1 MKRWL
6 ALAVCALMV
15 AAPVSAAEISGL
27 YVEARTCD
35 VWTGPC
41 FANADMNLGG
51 KHAVMAWKV
60 QKGTLDNARLD
71 GLGVVAVIAASDT
84 LGIEQTGPAKAILI
98 VDSKANS
105 AQREALISMAKKQGG
120 HFLKKIIA
128 IETAPI
134 DLVSCECKGGTC
146 AEVKA
151 GKATIKTRCIDHKHD
166 K

>member
-1 MKRWL
+1 
-6 ALAVCALMV
+6 
-15 AAPVSAAEISGL
+15 
-27 YVEARTCD
+27 
-35 VWTGPC
+35 
-41 FANADMNLGG
+41 
-51 KHAVMAWKV
+51 
-60 QKGTLDNARLD
+60 
-71 GLGVVAVIAASDT
+71 GVVAVIAASDT

-166 K
+166 KACGNESAYYPPLAKGVKAQAAIAAEHFFAGTGLNETWKDFGRRGAYVGSFSMR